1 MSCDVLNVSLR
12 ELRRGHELS
21 QEQRRDLRAHLLESC
36 EDCLSLLEGSEGRAV
51 LGELAG
57 PLARLTEER
66 SDAMFT
72 RAIERARANSEKR
85 DTAAPVVPLDAD
97 TRWTLSPSALGERRT
112 PRMQLAP
119 PTSILIVDDDA
130 AVRDVISVL
139 LQEEG
144 YECRTASSAE
154 AALDVAAAEAPPL
167 VISDMKMPGRDGIW
181 LLEAFRERYPETAVI
196 MLTGYGDTE
205 AAVDCL
211 RRGAVDYLLKP
222 PKLTDLIRAIE
233 RALAKRRI
241 ELARKRY
248 QKKLERKVR
257 DRTGEL
263 RTALRNIQGT
273 YQTTLLALV
282 RALDAREHETSD
294 HSQRV
299 VKYTEVIAERL
310 GLRGPELEEIGR
322 GALLHDIGKIG
333 VPDAVL
339 LKPAKLT
346 PEEWKEMRRHPDI
359 GYDMIRSIE
368 FLNTPAAIVLSHQER
383 FDGKGYPRCLRGE
396 EIHIG
401 ARIFAVADTLD
412 AMTSD
417 RPYRRGTT
425 FENAVAEVQRC
436 AGSQFDPEVVRAF
449 LDIRVKN
456 LRRIKEDMAAARPC
470 EASQME
476 QDAREAEEALDRALE
491 AADEAENSVGE
502 DESARVSLG
511 RGIRGSGNSFLTGP
525 GATAGELAVS
535 SPFSDGSFQVRGIR
549 GTSGGA
555 RSRPRPVAAVGDCIP
570 TAPAT
575 VLVHSRGPP
584 NVGGPVPSVWGA
596 LGLWRGTLAPLPLDA
611 PRLWRTPCMRAA
623 HGFSASP
630 VPRRR
635 MRLDDVAER
644 CPRRGDGQGSRPL
657 ESSATAGDLPD
668 PEHLLRAHAI
678 GRWETKHVEMGLDP
692 FRHGDRCRVGDRL
705 GHSMTFSART
715 SGQRCVSSSAASGA
729 RTPSCCSWSTQRQ
742 FWWSSRS
749 DSGP

>member
-1 MSCDVLNVSLR
+1 M
-12 ELRRGHELS
+12 
-21 QEQRRDLRAHLLESC
+21 HLVDNL
-36 EDCLSLLEGSEGRAV
+36 
-51 LGELAG
+51 
-57 PLARLTEER
+57 
-66 SDAMFT
+66 
-72 RAIERARANSEKR
+72 
-85 DTAAPVVPLDAD
+85 AAP
-97 TRWTLSPSALGERRT
+97 TR
-112 PRMQLAP
+112 
-119 PTSILIVDDDA
+119 ILIVDDDA
-130 AVRDVISVL
+130 SVRDVISVL

-154 AALDVAAAEAPPL
+154 AALDIAAAEAPPL

-299 VKYTEVIAERL
+299 VKYTEAIAERL
-310 GLRGPELEEIGR
+310 SLRGPELEEIGR

-346 PEEWKEMRRHPDI
+346 TEEWKEMRRHPDI

-383 FDGKGYPRCLRGE
+383 FDGRGYPRCLRGE

-417 RPYRRGTT
+417 RPYRKGTT
-425 FENAVAEVQRC
+425 FENAVDEIQRC

-449 LDIRVKN
+449 MDIGVKN
-456 LRRIKEDMAAARPC
+456 LRRIKDDMAATKAR
-470 EASQME
+470 ESGEIE
-476 QDAREAEEALDRALE
+476 QDARDAEEALDRAL
-491 AADEAENSVGE
+491 D
-502 DESARVSLG
+502 
-511 RGIRGSGNSFLTGP
+511 
-525 GATAGELAVS
+525 
-535 SPFSDGSFQVRGIR
+535 
-549 GTSGGA
+549 
-555 RSRPRPVAAVGDCIP
+555 
-570 TAPAT
+570 T
-575 VLVHSRGPP
+575 V
-584 NVGGPVPSVWGA
+584 
-596 LGLWRGTLAPLPLDA
+596 
-611 PRLWRTPCMRAA
+611 
-623 HGFSASP
+623 
-630 VPRRR
+630 
-635 MRLDDVAER
+635 DVATR
-644 CPRRGDGQGSRPL
+644 IAQ
-657 ESSATAGDLPD
+657 
-668 PEHLLRAHAI
+668 
-678 GRWETKHVEMGLDP
+678 
-692 FRHGDRCRVGDRL
+692 
-705 GHSMTFSART
+705 
-715 SGQRCVSSSAASGA
+715 GQR
-729 RTPSCCSWSTQRQ
+729 
-742 FWWSSRS
+742 
-749 DSGP
+749 

>member
-1 MSCDVLNVSLR
+1 M
-12 ELRRGHELS
+12 
-21 QEQRRDLRAHLLESC
+21 HLVDNL
-36 EDCLSLLEGSEGRAV
+36 
-51 LGELAG
+51 
-57 PLARLTEER
+57 
-66 SDAMFT
+66 
-72 RAIERARANSEKR
+72 
-85 DTAAPVVPLDAD
+85 AAP
-97 TRWTLSPSALGERRT
+97 TR
-112 PRMQLAP
+112 
-119 PTSILIVDDDA
+119 ILIVDDDA
-130 AVRDVISVL
+130 SVRDVISVL

-154 AALDVAAAEAPPL
+154 AALEIAAAEAPPL

-181 LLEAFRERYPETAVI
+181 LLEAFRERYAETAVI

-346 PEEWKEMRRHPDI
+346 TEEWKEMRRHPDI

-383 FDGKGYPRCLRGE
+383 FDGRGYPRCLRGE

-417 RPYRRGTT
+417 RPYRKGTT
-425 FENAVAEVQRC
+425 FDNAVDEIQRC

-449 LDIRVKN
+449 MDIGVKN
-456 LRRIKEDMAAARPC
+456 LRRIKDDMAAAKAR
-470 EASQME
+470 ESGEIE
-476 QDAREAEEALDRALE
+476 QDARDAEEALDRAL
-491 AADEAENSVGE
+491 D
-502 DESARVSLG
+502 
-511 RGIRGSGNSFLTGP
+511 
-525 GATAGELAVS
+525 
-535 SPFSDGSFQVRGIR
+535 
-549 GTSGGA
+549 
-555 RSRPRPVAAVGDCIP
+555 
-570 TAPAT
+570 T
-575 VLVHSRGPP
+575 V
-584 NVGGPVPSVWGA
+584 
-596 LGLWRGTLAPLPLDA
+596 
-611 PRLWRTPCMRAA
+611 
-623 HGFSASP
+623 
-630 VPRRR
+630 
-635 MRLDDVAER
+635 DVATR
-644 CPRRGDGQGSRPL
+644 IAQ
-657 ESSATAGDLPD
+657 
-668 PEHLLRAHAI
+668 
-678 GRWETKHVEMGLDP
+678 
-692 FRHGDRCRVGDRL
+692 
-705 GHSMTFSART
+705 
-715 SGQRCVSSSAASGA
+715 GQR
-729 RTPSCCSWSTQRQ
+729 
-742 FWWSSRS
+742 
-749 DSGP
+749 

>member
-1 MSCDVLNVSLR
+1 M
-12 ELRRGHELS
+12 
-21 QEQRRDLRAHLLESC
+21 HLVDNL
-36 EDCLSLLEGSEGRAV
+36 
-51 LGELAG
+51 
-57 PLARLTEER
+57 
-66 SDAMFT
+66 
-72 RAIERARANSEKR
+72 
-85 DTAAPVVPLDAD
+85 AAP
-97 TRWTLSPSALGERRT
+97 TRV
-112 PRMQLAP
+112 
-119 PTSILIVDDDA
+119 LIVDDDA
-130 AVRDVISVL
+130 SVRDVISVL

-299 VKYTEVIAERL
+299 VKYTEAIAERL
-310 GLRGPELEEIGR
+310 SLRGPELEEIGR

-346 PEEWKEMRRHPDI
+346 QAEWIEMRRHPDI
-359 GYDMIRSIE
+359 GHEMIRNIE
-368 FLNTPAAIVLSHQER
+368 FLNIPATIVLSHQEK
-383 FDGKGYPRCLRGE
+383 FDGKGYPRGLRGE

-417 RPYRRGTT
+417 RPYRKGTT
-425 FENAVAEVQRC
+425 FENAVDEIQRC

-449 LDIRVKN
+449 LDIGVKS
-456 LRRIKEDMAAARPC
+456 LRRIKEDMAAAKAR
-470 EASQME
+470 EAGEIE
-476 QDAREAEEALDRALE
+476 QDARDAEEAMDRAL
-491 AADEAENSVGE
+491 DSV
-502 DESARVSLG
+502 DIASR
-511 RGIRGSGNSFLTGP
+511 
-525 GATAGELAVS
+525 LA
-535 SPFSDGSFQVRGIR
+535 Q
-549 GTSGGA
+549 
-555 RSRPRPVAAVGDCIP
+555 
-570 TAPAT
+570 
-575 VLVHSRGPP
+575 
-584 NVGGPVPSVWGA
+584 
-596 LGLWRGTLAPLPLDA
+596 
-611 PRLWRTPCMRAA
+611 
-623 HGFSASP
+623 
-630 VPRRR
+630 
-635 MRLDDVAER
+635 
-644 CPRRGDGQGSRPL
+644 
-657 ESSATAGDLPD
+657 
-668 PEHLLRAHAI
+668 
-678 GRWETKHVEMGLDP
+678 
-692 FRHGDRCRVGDRL
+692 
-705 GHSMTFSART
+705 
-715 SGQRCVSSSAASGA
+715 GQR
-729 RTPSCCSWSTQRQ
+729 
-742 FWWSSRS
+742 
-749 DSGP
+749 

>member
-1 MSCDVLNVSLR
+1 M
-12 ELRRGHELS
+12 
-21 QEQRRDLRAHLLESC
+21 HLVDNL
-36 EDCLSLLEGSEGRAV
+36 
-51 LGELAG
+51 
-57 PLARLTEER
+57 
-66 SDAMFT
+66 
-72 RAIERARANSEKR
+72 
-85 DTAAPVVPLDAD
+85 AAP
-97 TRWTLSPSALGERRT
+97 TRV
-112 PRMQLAP
+112 
-119 PTSILIVDDDA
+119 LIVDDDA
-130 AVRDVISVL
+130 SVRDVISVL

-263 RTALRNIQGT
+263 RTALRDIQNT

-282 RALDAREHETSD
+282 AALDAREHETSD

-299 VKYTEVIAERL
+299 VKYTTVIAERL
-310 GLRGPELEEIGR
+310 GLHGPELEEIGR

-346 PEEWKEMRRHPDI
+346 AEEWKEMRRHPDI
-359 GYDMIRSIE
+359 GHQMIQSID
-368 FLNTPAAIVLSHQER
+368 FLSIPATIVLSHQER
-383 FDGKGYPRCLRGE
+383 FDGKGYPRGLRGE

-425 FENAVAEVQRC
+425 FENAVDEVQRC

-449 LDIRVKN
+449 LDIGVKN
-456 LRRIKEDMAAARPC
+456 LRRIKEDMAAAKARA
-470 EASQME
+470 ASDLE
-476 QDAREAEEALDRALE
+476 EDARDAEEALDRAL
-491 AADEAENSVGE
+491 DSV
-502 DESARVSLG
+502 D
-511 RGIRGSGNSFLTGP
+511 
-525 GATAGELAVS
+525 LA
-535 SPFSDGSFQVRGIR
+535 
-549 GTSGGA
+549 
-555 RSRPRPVAAVGDCIP
+555 SRI
-570 TAPAT
+570 T
-575 VLVHSRGPP
+575 H
-584 NVGGPVPSVWGA
+584 
-596 LGLWRGTLAPLPLDA
+596 
-611 PRLWRTPCMRAA
+611 
-623 HGFSASP
+623 
-630 VPRRR
+630 
-635 MRLDDVAER
+635 
-644 CPRRGDGQGSRPL
+644 
-657 ESSATAGDLPD
+657 
-668 PEHLLRAHAI
+668 
-678 GRWETKHVEMGLDP
+678 
-692 FRHGDRCRVGDRL
+692 
-705 GHSMTFSART
+705 
-715 SGQRCVSSSAASGA
+715 GQR
-729 RTPSCCSWSTQRQ
+729 
-742 FWWSSRS
+742 
-749 DSGP
+749 

>member
-1 MSCDVLNVSLR
+1 M
-12 ELRRGHELS
+12 
-21 QEQRRDLRAHLLESC
+21 HLVDNL
-36 EDCLSLLEGSEGRAV
+36 
-51 LGELAG
+51 
-57 PLARLTEER
+57 
-66 SDAMFT
+66 
-72 RAIERARANSEKR
+72 
-85 DTAAPVVPLDAD
+85 AAP
-97 TRWTLSPSALGERRT
+97 TRV
-112 PRMQLAP
+112 
-119 PTSILIVDDDA
+119 LIVDDDA
-130 AVRDVISVL
+130 SVRDVISVL

-299 VKYTEVIAERL
+299 VKYTEAIAERL
-310 GLRGPELEEIGR
+310 SLRGPELEEIGR

-346 PEEWKEMRRHPDI
+346 QAEWIEMRRHPDI
-359 GYDMIRSIE
+359 GHEMIRNIE
-368 FLNTPAAIVLSHQER
+368 FLNIPATIVLSHQEK
-383 FDGKGYPRCLRGE
+383 FDGKGYPRGLRGE

-417 RPYRRGTT
+417 RPYRKGTT
-425 FENAVAEVQRC
+425 FENAVDEIQRC

-449 LDIRVKN
+449 LDIGVKS
-456 LRRIKEDMAAARPC
+456 LRRIKEDMAAAKAR
-470 EASQME
+470 EAGEIE
-476 QDAREAEEALDRALE
+476 QDARDAEEAMDRALDS
-491 AADEAENSVGE
+491 ADIAS
-502 DESARVSLG
+502 R
-511 RGIRGSGNSFLTGP
+511 
-525 GATAGELAVS
+525 LA
-535 SPFSDGSFQVRGIR
+535 Q
-549 GTSGGA
+549 
-555 RSRPRPVAAVGDCIP
+555 
-570 TAPAT
+570 
-575 VLVHSRGPP
+575 
-584 NVGGPVPSVWGA
+584 
-596 LGLWRGTLAPLPLDA
+596 
-611 PRLWRTPCMRAA
+611 
-623 HGFSASP
+623 
-630 VPRRR
+630 
-635 MRLDDVAER
+635 
-644 CPRRGDGQGSRPL
+644 
-657 ESSATAGDLPD
+657 
-668 PEHLLRAHAI
+668 
-678 GRWETKHVEMGLDP
+678 
-692 FRHGDRCRVGDRL
+692 
-705 GHSMTFSART
+705 
-715 SGQRCVSSSAASGA
+715 GQR
-729 RTPSCCSWSTQRQ
+729 
-742 FWWSSRS
+742 
-749 DSGP
+749 

>member
-1 MSCDVLNVSLR
+1 MDNL
-12 ELRRGHELS
+12 
-21 QEQRRDLRAHLLESC
+21 
-36 EDCLSLLEGSEGRAV
+36 
-51 LGELAG
+51 
-57 PLARLTEER
+57 
-66 SDAMFT
+66 
-72 RAIERARANSEKR
+72 
-85 DTAAPVVPLDAD
+85 AAP
-97 TRWTLSPSALGERRT
+97 TR
-112 PRMQLAP
+112 
-119 PTSILIVDDDA
+119 ILIVDDDA
-130 AVRDVISVL
+130 SVRDVISVL

-154 AALDVAAAEAPPL
+154 AALDIAAAEAPPL

-181 LLEAFRERYPETAVI
+181 LLEAFRERYSETAVI

-263 RTALRNIQGT
+263 RTALRNIQHT

-299 VKYTEVIAERL
+299 VKYTEAIADRL
-310 GLRGPELEEIGR
+310 SLRGPELEEIGR

-346 PEEWKEMRRHPDI
+346 ADEWKEMRRHPDI

-383 FDGKGYPRCLRGE
+383 FDGRGYPRGLRGE

-417 RPYRRGTT
+417 RPYRKSTT
-425 FENAVAEVQRC
+425 FENAVDEIKRC

-449 LDIRVKN
+449 MDLGVKT
-456 LRRIKEDMAAARPC
+456 LRGIKDDMAAAKAR
-470 EASQME
+470 ESGEIE
-476 QDAREAEEALDRALE
+476 QDARDAEEALERAL
-491 AADEAENSVGE
+491 DSV
-502 DESARVSLG
+502 
-511 RGIRGSGNSFLTGP
+511 
-525 GATAGELAVS
+525 
-535 SPFSDGSFQVRGIR
+535 
-549 GTSGGA
+549 
-555 RSRPRPVAAVGDCIP
+555 
-570 TAPAT
+570 
-575 VLVHSRGPP
+575 
-584 NVGGPVPSVWGA
+584 
-596 LGLWRGTLAPLPLDA
+596 
-611 PRLWRTPCMRAA
+611 
-623 HGFSASP
+623 
-630 VPRRR
+630 
-635 MRLDDVAER
+635 DVA
-644 CPRRGDGQGSRPL
+644 
-657 ESSATAGDLPD
+657 T
-668 PEHLLRAHAI
+668 
-678 GRWETKHVEMGLDP
+678 
-692 FRHGDRCRVGDRL
+692 RV
-705 GHSMTFSART
+705 AQ
-715 SGQRCVSSSAASGA
+715 GQR
-729 RTPSCCSWSTQRQ
+729 
-742 FWWSSRS
+742 
-749 DSGP
+749 

>member
-1 MSCDVLNVSLR
+1 MQLVDNL
-12 ELRRGHELS
+12 
-21 QEQRRDLRAHLLESC
+21 
-36 EDCLSLLEGSEGRAV
+36 
-51 LGELAG
+51 
-57 PLARLTEER
+57 
-66 SDAMFT
+66 
-72 RAIERARANSEKR
+72 
-85 DTAAPVVPLDAD
+85 AAP
-97 TRWTLSPSALGERRT
+97 TRV
-112 PRMQLAP
+112 
-119 PTSILIVDDDA
+119 LIVDDDA
-130 AVRDVISVL
+130 SVRDVISVL

-299 VKYTEVIAERL
+299 VKYTEAIADRL
-310 GLRGPELEEIGR
+310 SLRGPELEEIGR

-346 PEEWKEMRRHPDI
+346 TEEWKEMRRHPDI
-359 GYDMIRSIE
+359 GYEMIQNIE
-368 FLNTPAAIVLSHQER
+368 FLSTPATIVLSHQEK
-383 FDGKGYPRCLRGE
+383 FDGKGYPRGLRGE

-417 RPYRRGTT
+417 RPYRKGTT
-425 FENAVAEVQRC
+425 FENAVDEIERC

-449 LDIRVKN
+449 LDIGVKS
-456 LRRIKEDMAAARPC
+456 LRRIKEDMAAAKAR
-470 EASQME
+470 EAGEIE
-476 QDAREAEEALDRALE
+476 QDARDAEEAMDRAL
-491 AADEAENSVGE
+491 DSV
-502 DESARVSLG
+502 D
-511 RGIRGSGNSFLTGP
+511 
-525 GATAGELAVS
+525 LA
-535 SPFSDGSFQVRGIR
+535 
-549 GTSGGA
+549 
-555 RSRPRPVAAVGDCIP
+555 SR
-570 TAPAT
+570 
-575 VLVHSRGPP
+575 L
-584 NVGGPVPSVWGA
+584 
-596 LGLWRGTLAPLPLDA
+596 
-611 PRLWRTPCMRAA
+611 A
-623 HGFSASP
+623 HG
-630 VPRRR
+630 
-635 MRLDDVAER
+635 
-644 CPRRGDGQGSRPL
+644 
-657 ESSATAGDLPD
+657 
-668 PEHLLRAHAI
+668 
-678 GRWETKHVEMGLDP
+678 
-692 FRHGDRCRVGDRL
+692 
-705 GHSMTFSART
+705 
-715 SGQRCVSSSAASGA
+715 QR
-729 RTPSCCSWSTQRQ
+729 
-742 FWWSSRS
+742 
-749 DSGP
+749 

>member
-1 MSCDVLNVSLR
+1 VDNL
-12 ELRRGHELS
+12 
-21 QEQRRDLRAHLLESC
+21 
-36 EDCLSLLEGSEGRAV
+36 
-51 LGELAG
+51 
-57 PLARLTEER
+57 
-66 SDAMFT
+66 
-72 RAIERARANSEKR
+72 
-85 DTAAPVVPLDAD
+85 AAP
-97 TRWTLSPSALGERRT
+97 TR
-112 PRMQLAP
+112 
-119 PTSILIVDDDA
+119 ILIVDDDA
-130 AVRDVISVL
+130 SVRDVISVL

-154 AALDVAAAEAPPL
+154 AALEIAAAEAPPL

-299 VKYTEVIAERL
+299 VKYTEHIAERL
-310 GLRGPELEEIGR
+310 SLRGPELEEIGR

-383 FDGKGYPRCLRGE
+383 FDGRGYPRGLRGE

-417 RPYRRGTT
+417 RPYRKGTT
-425 FENAVAEVQRC
+425 FENAVDEIQRC

-449 LDIRVKN
+449 LDIGVKN
-456 LRRIKEDMAAARPC
+456 LRRIKEDMAAAKAR
-470 EASQME
+470 EAGEVE
-476 QDAREAEEALDRALE
+476 QDARDAEEALDRAL
-491 AADEAENSVGE
+491 DTV
-502 DESARVSLG
+502 D
-511 RGIRGSGNSFLTGP
+511 
-525 GATAGELAVS
+525 
-535 SPFSDGSFQVRGIR
+535 
-549 GTSGGA
+549 
-555 RSRPRPVAAVGDCIP
+555 VAARI
-570 TAPAT
+570 A
-575 VLVHSRGPP
+575 
-584 NVGGPVPSVWGA
+584 
-596 LGLWRGTLAPLPLDA
+596 
-611 PRLWRTPCMRAA
+611 
-623 HGFSASP
+623 
-630 VPRRR
+630 
-635 MRLDDVAER
+635 
-644 CPRRGDGQGSRPL
+644 Q
-657 ESSATAGDLPD
+657 
-668 PEHLLRAHAI
+668 
-678 GRWETKHVEMGLDP
+678 
-692 FRHGDRCRVGDRL
+692 
-705 GHSMTFSART
+705 
-715 SGQRCVSSSAASGA
+715 GQR
-729 RTPSCCSWSTQRQ
+729 
-742 FWWSSRS
+742 
-749 DSGP
+749 

>member
-1 MSCDVLNVSLR
+1 M
-12 ELRRGHELS
+12 
-21 QEQRRDLRAHLLESC
+21 HLVDNL
-36 EDCLSLLEGSEGRAV
+36 
-51 LGELAG
+51 
-57 PLARLTEER
+57 
-66 SDAMFT
+66 
-72 RAIERARANSEKR
+72 
-85 DTAAPVVPLDAD
+85 AAP
-97 TRWTLSPSALGERRT
+97 TRV
-112 PRMQLAP
+112 
-119 PTSILIVDDDA
+119 LIVDDDA
-130 AVRDVISVL
+130 SVRDVISVL

-154 AALDVAAAEAPPL
+154 AALDIAAAEAPPL

-299 VKYTEVIAERL
+299 VKYTEAIAERL
-310 GLRGPELEEIGR
+310 SLRGPELEEIGR

-346 PEEWKEMRRHPDI
+346 QEEWKEMRRHPDI

-383 FDGKGYPRCLRGE
+383 FDGRGYPRGLRGE

-417 RPYRRGTT
+417 RPYRKGTT
-425 FENAVAEVQRC
+425 FENAVDEIDRC

-449 LDIRVKN
+449 LDIGVKN
-456 LRRIKEDMAAARPC
+456 LRRIKEDMAAAKAR
-470 EASQME
+470 ESGDVE
-476 QDAREAEEALDRALE
+476 QDARDAEEALERALE
-491 AADEAENSVGE
+491 TVD
-502 DESARVSLG
+502 
-511 RGIRGSGNSFLTGP
+511 
-525 GATAGELAVS
+525 
-535 SPFSDGSFQVRGIR
+535 
-549 GTSGGA
+549 
-555 RSRPRPVAAVGDCIP
+555 VAARI
-570 TAPAT
+570 A
-575 VLVHSRGPP
+575 
-584 NVGGPVPSVWGA
+584 
-596 LGLWRGTLAPLPLDA
+596 
-611 PRLWRTPCMRAA
+611 
-623 HGFSASP
+623 
-630 VPRRR
+630 
-635 MRLDDVAER
+635 
-644 CPRRGDGQGSRPL
+644 Q
-657 ESSATAGDLPD
+657 
-668 PEHLLRAHAI
+668 
-678 GRWETKHVEMGLDP
+678 
-692 FRHGDRCRVGDRL
+692 
-705 GHSMTFSART
+705 
-715 SGQRCVSSSAASGA
+715 GQR
-729 RTPSCCSWSTQRQ
+729 
-742 FWWSSRS
+742 
-749 DSGP
+749 

>member
-1 MSCDVLNVSLR
+1 M
-12 ELRRGHELS
+12 
-21 QEQRRDLRAHLLESC
+21 HLVDNL
-36 EDCLSLLEGSEGRAV
+36 
-51 LGELAG
+51 
-57 PLARLTEER
+57 
-66 SDAMFT
+66 
-72 RAIERARANSEKR
+72 
-85 DTAAPVVPLDAD
+85 AAP
-97 TRWTLSPSALGERRT
+97 TR
-112 PRMQLAP
+112 
-119 PTSILIVDDDA
+119 ILIVDDDA
-130 AVRDVISVL
+130 SVRDVISVL

-181 LLEAFRERYPETAVI
+181 LLEAFRERYPESAVI

-263 RTALRNIQGT
+263 RTALRDIQGT

-346 PEEWKEMRRHPDI
+346 PEEWKEMRKHPDI
-359 GYDMIRSIE
+359 GHEMIQSIE
-368 FLNTPAAIVLSHQER
+368 FLNTPATIVLSHQER
-383 FDGKGYPRCLRGE
+383 FDGTGYPRRLRSD

-401 ARIFAVADTLD
+401 ARVFAVADTLD

-417 RPYRRGTT
+417 RPYRKGTT
-425 FENAVAEVQRC
+425 FENAVAEIERC

-449 LDIRVKN
+449 LDIGVNN
-456 LRRIKEDMAAARPC
+456 LRRIKEDMAAAKAR
-470 EASQME
+470 EAGEIE
-476 QDAREAEEALDRALE
+476 QDARDAEEALDRAL
-491 AADEAENSVGE
+491 D
-502 DESARVSLG
+502 SAKL
-511 RGIRGSGNSFLTGP
+511 
-525 GATAGELAVS
+525 
-535 SPFSDGSFQVRGIR
+535 D
-549 GTSGGA
+549 
-555 RSRPRPVAAVGDCIP
+555 VAARI
-570 TAPAT
+570 A
-575 VLVHSRGPP
+575 
-584 NVGGPVPSVWGA
+584 
-596 LGLWRGTLAPLPLDA
+596 
-611 PRLWRTPCMRAA
+611 
-623 HGFSASP
+623 
-630 VPRRR
+630 
-635 MRLDDVAER
+635 
-644 CPRRGDGQGSRPL
+644 Q
-657 ESSATAGDLPD
+657 
-668 PEHLLRAHAI
+668 
-678 GRWETKHVEMGLDP
+678 
-692 FRHGDRCRVGDRL
+692 
-705 GHSMTFSART
+705 
-715 SGQRCVSSSAASGA
+715 GQR
-729 RTPSCCSWSTQRQ
+729 
-742 FWWSSRS
+742 
-749 DSGP
+749 